1 MPANLEMKQNVKKS
15 LKTKKGKPSKKQKM
29 NTSMIKK
36 KLITKNMTFAEIMQ
50 SNPEVAM
57 KLAERGMF
65 CGGCPMAMFET
76 IEQGA
81 MAHGVEVNK
90 LLKELNGKK

>member
-1 MPANLEMKQNVKKS
+1 MVSKIKKKKS
-15 LKTKKGKPSKKQKM
+15 VKNG
-29 NTSMIKK
+29 KK
-36 KLITKNMTFAEIMQ
+36 KLIKKNMTFAEIIQ
-50 SNPEVAM
+50 NNPDVAR
-57 KLAERGMF
+57 KLAEKGMF

-81 MAHGVEVNK
+81 MAHGEDVNK

>member
-1 MPANLEMKQNVKKS
+1 MKNKS
-15 LKTKKGKPSKKQKM
+15 K
-29 NTSMIKK
+29 IKK
-36 KLITKNMTFAEIMQ
+36 KATKKIPIKKNMTFAEIIQ
-50 SNPEVAM
+50 NNPEVAR

-81 MAHGVEVNK
+81 SAHGKDINK